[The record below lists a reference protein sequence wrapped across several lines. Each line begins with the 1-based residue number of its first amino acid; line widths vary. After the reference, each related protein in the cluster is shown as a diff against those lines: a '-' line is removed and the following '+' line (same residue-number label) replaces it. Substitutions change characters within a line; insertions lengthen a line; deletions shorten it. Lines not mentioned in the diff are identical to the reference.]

1 MKIRKIQKLK
11 YYNEL
16 KFKIYLYVQIF
27 KSRYVAFTLIVKE
40 TTCYNMSEKNDGE
53 VFCSLQF
60 ARSKNLAIS

>member
-53 VFCSLQF
+53 VFCSL
-60 ARSKNLAIS
+60 